1 MHKYESPIQQVIRE
15 AARKHEE
22 NIYQAVLNCGIHV
35 EKEELI
41 KALAYDRDQYE
52 KGYTDALASI
62 VHCEDC
68 QHLHKINGAEVYA
81 VCPKSVLVF
90 YSFGDMDARKHFCG
104 FGIRRN
110 EV

>member
-1 MHKYESPIQQVIRE
+1 MYESPIRALYSTVQKQ
-15 AARKHEE
+15 AEE
-22 NIYQAVLNCGIHV
+22 NIYKAVVACDVHV

-90 YSFGDMDARKHFCG
+90 YSFGDMDTRKHFCG

-110 EV
+110 EL